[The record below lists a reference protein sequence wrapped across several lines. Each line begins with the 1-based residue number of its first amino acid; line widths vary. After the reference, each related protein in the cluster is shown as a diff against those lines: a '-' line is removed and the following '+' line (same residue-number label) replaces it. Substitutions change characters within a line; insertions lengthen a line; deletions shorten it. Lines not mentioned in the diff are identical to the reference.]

1 VNLDDLFLLLIWL
14 AGWLAVFLVGS
25 LIELA
30 LIHITKRGNT
40 L

>member
-1 VNLDDLFLLLIWL
+1 MNLDDLFLLLIWL